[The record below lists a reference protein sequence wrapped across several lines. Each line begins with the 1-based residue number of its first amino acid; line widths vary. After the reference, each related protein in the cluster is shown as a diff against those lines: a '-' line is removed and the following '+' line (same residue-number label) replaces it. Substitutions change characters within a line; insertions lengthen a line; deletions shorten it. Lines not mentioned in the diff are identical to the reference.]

1 MKKTIEQIAE
11 ETKKE
16 VNDALDQFVVD
27 YMKKSGASENGV
39 LPIDTVEELWDKLDK
54 ETRNNYVEA
63 ISKAINSINEAELIE
78 SKKENTN

>member
-16 VNDALDQFVVD
+16 VNDAIDQFFQD

-39 LPIDTVEELWDKLDK
+39 LPIDDIEELWDKLDK

>member
-16 VNDALDQFVVD
+16 VNDAIDQFFVD

>member
-16 VNDALDQFVVD
+16 VNDAIDQFFVD

-39 LPIDTVEELWDKLDK
+39 LPIDTVEELWNKLDK

>member
-16 VNDALDQFVVD
+16 VNDAIDQFFQD

-39 LPIDTVEELWDKLDK
+39 LPIDAIEELWDKLDK

-63 ISKAINSINEAELIE
+63 ISKTINSINEAELIE